1 MRIGIFGGSFNPVHN
16 GHIHLAETVMKEL
29 RLDRIFL
36 VPSRI
41 SPHRSS
47 SEIAVV
53 SPKCFRESNAV
64 LSRLIDKES
73 YAQTLFL
80 FGAEQFP
87 DPETLSIIN
96 K

>member
-1 MRIGIFGGSFNPVHN
+1 MGKEVPFVRIKT
-16 GHIHLAETVMKEL
+16 TVNNDKKL
-29 RLDRIFL
+29 LVIKDSYADCFIPFL
-36 VPSRI
+36 I
-41 SPHRSS
+41 QHY